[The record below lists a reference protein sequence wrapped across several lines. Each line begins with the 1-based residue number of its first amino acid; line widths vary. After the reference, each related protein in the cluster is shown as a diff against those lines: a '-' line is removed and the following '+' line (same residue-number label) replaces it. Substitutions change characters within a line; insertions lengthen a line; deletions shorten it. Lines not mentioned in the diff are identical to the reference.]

1 MFHKLGTS
9 QSEDRIVYENPNK
22 PRWGW
27 GISVVKESD
36 IKFLS
41 ISNGTDERNRLYIQ
55 LKKGGE
61 FIPLIDELIGAYQ
74 YLDYKD
80 DT

>member
-1 MFHKLGTS
+1 MKIP
-9 QSEDRIVYENPNK
+9 DK

-41 ISNGTDERNRLYIQ
+41 ISNGTDERNRLYVQ
-55 LKKGGE
+55 LKKG
-61 FIPLIDELIGAYQ
+61 
-74 YLDYKD
+74 
-80 DT
+80 